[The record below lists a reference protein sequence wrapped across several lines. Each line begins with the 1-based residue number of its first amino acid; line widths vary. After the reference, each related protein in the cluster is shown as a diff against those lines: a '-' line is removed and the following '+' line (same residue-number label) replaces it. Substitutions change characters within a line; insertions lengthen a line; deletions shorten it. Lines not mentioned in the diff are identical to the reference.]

1 MIEINKIV
9 FGKIVL
15 VVLVKE
21 ISTSM
26 RIRKGY
32 LNLWINK
39 SNLRLFQ
46 NGARRKKQK
55 KSANDFHWV
64 GALAIDKQLGKLCF
78 TLHELK

>member
-1 MIEINKIV
+1 M
-9 FGKIVL
+9 
-15 VVLVKE
+15 KE

-32 LNLWINK
+32 LNLRINK
-39 SNLRLFQ
+39 SNLHLFQ
-46 NGARRKKQK
+46 NGALPKKQK
-55 KSANDFHWV
+55 KSANDFHWG